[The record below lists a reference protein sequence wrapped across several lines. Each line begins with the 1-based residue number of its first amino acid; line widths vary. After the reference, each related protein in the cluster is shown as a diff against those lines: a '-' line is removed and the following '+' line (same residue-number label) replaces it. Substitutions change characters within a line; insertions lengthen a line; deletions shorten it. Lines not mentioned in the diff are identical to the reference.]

1 MSPKA
6 INVPPQLNSAPIPKT
21 GAEVEITDVREVRDQ
36 WTSIGTCKHG
46 IALTVEFEGEEYSQ
60 MFSLDKDPVTGSA
73 GRVLTSVGIEDTL
86 AKDFATKIQ
95 ELVGKKI
102 RVAKREGK
110 IYWYP

>member
-6 INVPPQLNSAPIPKT
+6 INVPPTLNTANIPKG

-36 WTSIGTCKHG
+36 WTSIGTLKHG
-46 IALTVEFEGEEYSQ
+46 IALTVLYDNEDYSQ
-60 MFSLDKDPVTGSA
+60 LFSLDKDIIAGSA
-73 GRVLTSVGIEDTL
+73 GRVLTSVGIEDTT
-86 AKDFATKIQ
+86 AKDFRTKIS

-102 RVAKREGK
+102 LVRKREGK